1 MEIQCLMRAVS
12 VTVSTED
19 PVVCLQDSVT
29 FTCTMDHGVG
39 LEWIAEPFFTDEQN
53 HVAFLPSDLETDP
66 TETVPSSGVTFHAVL
81 TDADPVPGSG
91 GLFTLQSTLSTTAS
105 ATTNGTVIVCWEGLS
120 GASDSVTLQ
129 LQGQSQLQNFLHLY
143 LTSIF
148 WLACPPQPSGVQYNV
163 ISSGTSNVTG
173 DIEWDSSMDS

>member
-1 MEIQCLMRAVS
+1 MEIQCPMRAVS

-29 FTCTMDHGVG
+29 FTCTVDRGVR

-66 TETVPSSGVTFHAVL
+66 TDTVPSSGVTFHAVL
-81 TDADPVPGSG
+81 THADPVPGSG

-105 ATTNGTVIVCWEGLS
+105 ATTNGTVIVCREGVS

-129 LQGQSQLQNFLHLY
+129 LQGQLVSITKFPAFISTLHFLVSLSSSTIWCAVQCHLLWY
-143 LTSIF
+143 
-148 WLACPPQPSGVQYNV
+148 
-163 ISSGTSNVTG
+163 
-173 DIEWDSSMDS
+173 

>member
-1 MEIQCLMRAVS
+1 MEIQCPMRVGAVS
-12 VTVSTED
+12 VTLSTVD

-29 FTCTMDHGVG
+29 FTCTVDHGVG

-81 TDADPVPGSG
+81 THADPVPGSG

-105 ATTNGTVIVCWEGLS
+105 ATTNGTVIVCREGVS

-129 LQGQSQLQNFLHLY
+129 LQGQLV
-143 LTSIF
+143 SITKF
-148 WLACPPQPSGVQYNV
+148 PHTTLSLSEEGTVQGAANLLKY
-163 ISSGTSNVTG
+163 SSWSVSVK
-173 DIEWDSSMDS
+173 IV